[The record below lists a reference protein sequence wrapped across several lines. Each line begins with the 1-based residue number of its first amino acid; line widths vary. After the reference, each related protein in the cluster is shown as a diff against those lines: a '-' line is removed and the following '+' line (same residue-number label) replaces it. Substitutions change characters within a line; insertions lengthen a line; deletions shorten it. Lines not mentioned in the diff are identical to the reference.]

1 MRRTRKTLMI
11 VGGLLV
17 AAAGSGYVMLLRDDH
32 RAIAEAGI
40 GDAAAP
46 AAAVPAANG
55 DHTAQGT
62 IAPPAAVAVP
72 SPHVDDAVP
81 QRAAVPPPAA
91 APARTNAAPPSAAVV
106 PVIAGQAPPAKPTA
120 PPPTVHVVTVEP
132 EDSTPAKAKP
142 APAIQAPVQAAQPPQ
157 AARPTQPAQ
166 AAQPVQS
173 TPPVQA
179 AQASRSSQPAYQ
191 PAQRAER
198 KRDGLERH
206 AAAPS
211 GTKSETPETAALVH
225 ESAKLDPSLPPP
237 QYVATPSVD
246 RARPSAGGN
255 AVAAAMTE
263 QLVRQSSSFKAPASA
278 STAPAAA
285 Q

>member
-72 SPHVDDAVP
+72 STHVDDAVP

-91 APARTNAAPPSAAVV
+91 APARTNAAPPSTAVV

-142 APAIQAPVQAAQPPQ
+142 TPATPQAPVQAAQPQP
-157 AARPTQPAQ
+157 AART
-166 AAQPVQS
+166 AQPVQS

-237 QYVATPSVD
+237 QYVATPSAD

-278 STAPAAA
+278 SAAPAAA

>member
-17 AAAGSGYVMLLRDDH
+17 AAAGTGYVMLLRDDH

-46 AAAVPAANG
+46 AAAVPAAND

-72 SPHVDDAVP
+72 STHVDDAVP

-91 APARTNAAPPSAAVV
+91 APARTNAAPPSTAVV

-142 APAIQAPVQAAQPPQ
+142 APATPQAPVQAAQPQQ
-157 AARPTQPAQ
+157 AARPAQ
-166 AAQPVQS
+166 SVQS

-179 AQASRSSQPAYQ
+179 AQASRPSQQAQ

-237 QYVATPSVD
+237 QYVATPSAD

-278 STAPAAA
+278 SAAPAAP

>member
-40 GDAAAP
+40 GDAATP
-46 AAAVPAANG
+46 GAAVTAANG

-72 SPHVDDAVP
+72 STHVDDAVP

-91 APARTNAAPPSAAVV
+91 APARTNAAPPSTAVV

-142 APAIQAPVQAAQPPQ
+142 APATAQAPVQAAQPPQ

-173 TPPVQA
+173 APPVQA
-179 AQASRSSQPAYQ
+179 AQASRPSQPAQ

-237 QYVATPSVD
+237 QYVATPSAD

-278 STAPAAA
+278 SAAPAAP

>member
-1 MRRTRKTLMI
+1 MI

-72 SPHVDDAVP
+72 STHVDDAVP

-91 APARTNAAPPSAAVV
+91 APARTNAAPPSTAVV

-142 APAIQAPVQAAQPPQ
+142 APATPQAPVQAAQPPQ

-179 AQASRSSQPAYQ
+179 TQASRSSQPAYQ

-206 AAAPS
+206 ATTPS

-278 STAPAAA
+278 SAAPAAA

>member
-81 QRAAVPPPAA
+81 PPAA
-91 APARTNAAPPSAAVV
+91 APARTNAAPPSTAVV

-157 AARPTQPAQ
+157 AA
-166 AAQPVQS
+166 QPVQS

-179 AQASRSSQPAYQ
+179 TQASRSSQPAYQ

-211 GTKSETPETAALVH
+211 VTKSETPETAALVH

-237 QYVATPSVD
+237 QYVATPSAD

-278 STAPAAA
+278 SAAPAAA

>member
-1 MRRTRKTLMI
+1 MI

-40 GDAAAP
+40 GDSAAP
-46 AAAVPAANG
+46 AAAVTAAN
-55 DHTAQGT
+55 DEHTAQGT
-62 IAPPAAVAVP
+62 IAPPAAVAIP
-72 SPHVDDAVP
+72 STHVDEAVP

-91 APARTNAAPPSAAVV
+91 PAHANPAPPSAPVAPVV
-106 PVIAGQAPPAKPTA
+106 AAQAPPAKPSA

-132 EDSTPAKAKP
+132 EDATPAKAKP
-142 APAIQAPVQAAQPPQ
+142 APAIQAPVQAA
-157 AARPTQPAQ
+157 RPAQPAQ

-179 AQASRSSQPAYQ
+179 VQASRPSQPAYQ

-211 GTKSETPETAALVH
+211 ATKSETPETAALVH

-237 QYVATPSVD
+237 QYVATPSAD
-246 RARPSAGGN
+246 RPHTSAGGN

-278 STAPAAA
+278 SAGPAAA